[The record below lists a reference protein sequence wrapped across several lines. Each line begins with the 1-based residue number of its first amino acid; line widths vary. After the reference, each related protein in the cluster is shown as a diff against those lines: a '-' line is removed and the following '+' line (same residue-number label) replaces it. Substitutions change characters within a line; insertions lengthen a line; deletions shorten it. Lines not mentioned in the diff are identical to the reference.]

1 MCDTD
6 EESEGEKIR
15 SSVIFFVECTWRV
28 NFLFEATTESLITK
42 PFEDKVR

>member
-15 SSVIFFVECTWRV
+15 SSVIFFECTWRV
-28 NFLFEATTESLITK
+28 DFLFEAITESLITK
-42 PFEDKVR
+42 PFEDNVR